1 VTQDAPAFFTLDRGT
16 VSTAATL
23 IAPVE
28 GRYRMLAAAAA
39 PTAIEPEA
47 LLEDLAWRVART
59 DASLAGSM
67 EGWREW
73 SRLEVRTA
81 RAPRACLVAASAE
94 SGSMLERAFRGA
106 GWQVVARL
114 YGPGPDLIAFGEA
127 CLDATVDAVVVGSRE
142 DADQE
147 ERDHARLLWPRAGA
161 LARMRDDL
169 AVIACGP
176 FIERPEGIADDRLFA
191 LPAPDPVPM
200 TAASL
205 LRQAAAQVGSH
216 LVSGRDV
223 PAMDGRSA
231 LRTSISSLA
240 VLLGSRVDGIEI
252 GAAAGSRTLATADG
266 ETRHAVIATAGLLPH
281 SILDDEEAADAV
293 LSWSTSAAD
302 PALRLDRLRE
312 LALHPWAEID
322 REGAHLRLA
331 ALRAA
336 LERLASAWDGAGEG
350 RAGEGR
356 AAEGR
361 ADDAADV
368 LVLCGGGFSALPAAA
383 ISLAIA
389 DGIRRPGAFTILHD
403 HARVLAPLGALPV
416 EGDRRRL
423 LADLMDDC
431 LLPLGSALLTGALGE
446 AGKDGGRLTVAT
458 SLGEDELPLE
468 PGQVRLVDLP
478 PGIVAR
484 IDLDPGSGTVL
495 GVAGRPMRLEVSG
508 GLGGLLVDT
517 RPIPLELPSS
527 AEQRRST
534 LEAWEVPAWAGTD
547 R

>member
-1 VTQDAPAFFTLDRGT
+1 MTQDAPAFFTLDRGT

-23 IAPVE
+23 ISPVE
-28 GRYRMLAAAAA
+28 GRYRMLSAAAVPAA
-39 PTAIEPEA
+39 IDPEA

-67 EGWREW
+67 EGWQDW
-73 SRLEVRTA
+73 SRLEVRTG
-81 RAPRACLVAASAE
+81 RAPRACLVAASAQT
-94 SGSMLERAFRGA
+94 GSLLERAFRGA
-106 GWQVVARL
+106 GWQVAATF

-127 CLDATVDAVVVGSRE
+127 CLDASVDAVVVGGRD

-161 LARMRDDL
+161 LARMRDDV

-191 LPAPDPVPM
+191 LPAPDAVPM
-200 TAASL
+200 TAESL
-205 LRQAAAQVGSH
+205 LRQAATQVGAH
-216 LVSGRDV
+216 LVSGREV
-223 PAMDGRSA
+223 SAIDGRSA

-240 VLLGSRVDGIEI
+240 VLLGNRVDGIEV
-252 GAAAGSRTLATADG
+252 GAAAGSRTLSAADG
-266 ETRHAVIATAGLLPH
+266 ESRHAVIATAGLLPH
-281 SILDDEEAADAV
+281 GILDDDEAADAV
-293 LSWSTSAAD
+293 LRWSTSAAD
-302 PALRLDRLRE
+302 PVLRLDRLRE

-336 LERLASAWDGAGEG
+336 LERLAGAWDG
-350 RAGEGR
+350 

-368 LVLCGGGFSALPAAA
+368 LVLCGGGFSALPAAT
-383 ISLAIA
+383 ICLAIA
-389 DGIRRPGAFTILHD
+389 DGIRRAGAFTILHD
-403 HARVLAPLGALPV
+403 HARILAPLGALPV

-458 SLGEDELPLE
+458 PLGEDELPLE
-468 PGQVRLVDLP
+468 PGQLRLVDLP

-484 IDLDPGSGTVL
+484 IDLDPGAGTVL
-495 GVAGRPMRLEVSG
+495 GVSGRPVRLEVSG

-517 RPIPLELPSS
+517 RPIPLEPPSS
-527 AEQRRST
+527 PEQRRAT
-534 LEAWEVPAWAGTD
+534 LEAWEAPAWAGTD